1 MTDEKAKEVITKYI
15 ECHDNKCSGFCHN
28 CEYFVDVD
36 EFIEALKKVI
46 KYGK

>member
-1 MTDEKAKEVITKYI
+1 MTREEANEVITKYI

-36 EFIEALKKVI
+36 DFITALKKVI
-46 KYGK
+46 KYDR